1 MRAYSATV
9 PSRIP
14 SLVYTKHSH
23 LGVTI
28 TFFYTFLIAFS
39 RWFWSIFRSILGH
52 FSVFLGVRGV
62 PGPSWPQTR
71 ILSIF
76 SKIWSACW
84 LRLGRQDEAQNFT
97 FMLKKSFRGPPGGS
111 GRGFQRVLNIHCNIE
126 SSWHRFLVN
135 FWWVLGGAGEA
146 KIWFSL
152 RSGYNF
158 YIFGYLK
165 ITCLLDP

>member
-1 MRAYSATV
+1 MDYFS
-9 PSRIP
+9 
-14 SLVYTKHSH
+14 VY
-23 LGVTI
+23 
-28 TFFYTFLIAFS
+28 
-39 RWFWSIFRSILGH
+39 FWNIFRCFWGSGGI
-52 FSVFLGVRGV
+52 

-111 GRGFQRVLNIHCNIE
+111 GRGFQRVLNIHFNIE
-126 SSWHRFLVN
+126 SSWHRFLVD
-135 FWWVLGGAGEA
+135 FWWVLGGAGGG

-165 ITCLLDP
+165 ISCLLDPKKDDFGTIFGGPGEGGNAHVGL